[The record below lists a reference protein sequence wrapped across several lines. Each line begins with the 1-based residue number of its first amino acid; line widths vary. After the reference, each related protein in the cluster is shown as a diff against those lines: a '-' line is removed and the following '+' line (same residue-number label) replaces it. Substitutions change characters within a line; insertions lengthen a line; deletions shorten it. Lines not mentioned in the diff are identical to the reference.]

1 MHYLQIFFG
10 SIAFMEKNELLKKIE
25 MLLSFD
31 GNDISINPA
40 YLDLFTVEEL
50 EKILKSLETKHKNMV
65 KDHLEWMHGLKRAE
79 DPK

>member
-1 MHYLQIFFG
+1 
-10 SIAFMEKNELLKKIE
+10 MEKNKLLKKIE

-65 KDHLEWMHGLKRAE
+65 EENLEWMRGFKSAE
-79 DPK
+79 GPK